1 MRLPD
6 ELIDRIRNSVDISD
20 VISDHVALT
29 RKGRSFVGLCP
40 FHDDRKPSMNVAPD
54 KQIYKCFACGA
65 GGNVFVFLMEI
76 EKISFMEAVQ
86 RLAERAGI
94 ALPKTGGEEVQ
105 KETSEVLYRAS
116 QLAADY
122 YRHLLTKDPR
132 GEGAKAY
139 LSRRGVSEAIA
150 ERFVLGCAPPD
161 WDGLLR
167 VGAKRSLDPATLER
181 AGLALP
187 RKSGEGHYDRFRDRL
202 MFPIVGATG
211 RTVAFGARALK
222 EGEEPKYL
230 NSPET
235 PIYHKGA
242 VLYGLWQGKDAVRRR
257 GTVVIVEGYMDLLRL
272 AEAGVEHAV
281 ATAGTALTPDHTRL
295 LRRFCDRA
303 VLVFDGDVAGSAAAL
318 RGIDVLLEGD
328 LSARV
333 VALPEG
339 HDPDS
344 FVRERGGDA
353 FLRLVEQA
361 EPVLDYKLRALGAQE
376 DLRTP
381 DGKVRAVAALAET
394 TARVRDDIRRG
405 VLVREIA
412 ERLGV
417 AEQVVAQAVKKA
429 GGARREAGG
438 QKSRGAEG
446 LEEPSLNHGPDWERR
461 LVGMALADD
470 RTADRVRSE
479 VSPEDFSH
487 AVYRRIFTMIVSAR
501 SEGRSARAASL
512 VTMGEDASLAGL
524 ISELSMEGFDESKAD
539 RVLKGQIQ
547 SLRRAS
553 VQRQLAEVEGTMRQA
568 QQEGRSDA
576 LMDLLAR
583 HRRLTE
589 ALQGIKSVGLIEEK
603 K

>member
-6 ELIDRIRNSVDISD
+6 DLIDRIRNGVDIAD

-29 RKGRSFVGLCP
+29 RKGRSYVGLCP
-40 FHDDRKPSMNVAPD
+40 FHDDRKPSLNVSPD

-65 GGNVFVFLMEI
+65 GGNVFTFLMEI
-76 EKISFMEAVQ
+76 EKISFVEAAT

-94 ALPKTGGEEVQ
+94 ALPRGGAEEAQ
-105 KETSEVLYRAS
+105 TASSEVLYRAN

-132 GEGAKAY
+132 GEGARAY
-139 LSRRGVSEAIA
+139 LSRRGVSDGIA
-150 ERFVLGCAPPD
+150 ERFALGYAPPD

-202 MFPIVGATG
+202 MFPVVGATG

-222 EGEEPKYL
+222 EGDEPKYL

-235 PIYHKGA
+235 PVYHKGG
-242 VLYGLWQGKDAVRRR
+242 VLYGLWQGKDALRRR
-257 GTVVIVEGYMDLLRL
+257 GAVVIVEGYMDLLRL
-272 AEAGVEHAV
+272 AEAGVEHGV

-303 VLVFDGDVAGSAAAL
+303 VLVFDGDTAGSAAAL

-333 VALPEG
+333 VTLPEG

-344 FVRERGGDA
+344 FVRDRGGDA
-353 FLRLVEQA
+353 FLRLMEQA
-361 EPVLDYKLRALGAQE
+361 EPVLDYKLRAVGAQQ
-376 DLRTP
+376 DLRTA

-394 TARVRDDIRRG
+394 VGRVRDEVRRG
-405 VLVREIA
+405 VLTQEIA

-417 AEQVVAQAVKKA
+417 AEQVVALAVKKA
-429 GGARREAGG
+429 RGERREA
-438 QKSRGAEG
+438 RGERQEA
-446 LEEPSLNHGPDWERR
+446 PAFDPGPRWERE
-461 LVGMALADD
+461 LVAMSLADD
-470 RTADRVRSE
+470 RFADRVRAD
-479 VSPEDFSH
+479 VSPDVFSN
-487 AVYRRIFTMIVSAR
+487 AAYRRVAELILAAR
-501 SEGRSARAASL
+501 AEGRSAKAASL
-512 VTMGEDASLAGL
+512 VTMSEDPFLAGL
-524 ISELSMEGFDESKAD
+524 ISELSMEGFDESRAE
-539 RVLKGQIQ
+539 RVLKGDIQ
-547 SLRRAS
+547 MARRTSL
-553 VQRQLAEVEGTMRQA
+553 QRQIAEVEGAMKQA
-568 QQEGRSDA
+568 QKEGRPDA
-576 LMDLLAR
+576 VMDLLAR

-589 ALQGIKSVGLIEEK
+589 ELRGLKPVGLIEEK

>member
-1 MRLPD
+1 MRLSD
-6 ELIDRIRNSVDISD
+6 DLIDRIRTSVDIAD
-20 VISDHVALT
+20 VISDHVSLT

-40 FHDDRKPSMNVAPD
+40 FHDDRKPSMNVSPD

-65 GGNVFVFLMEI
+65 GGNVFTFLMEI
-76 EKISFMEAVQ
+76 EKISFIEAAT
-86 RLAERAGI
+86 RLAERANI
-94 ALPKTGGEEVQ
+94 ALPKTGGGEEVQ
-105 KETSEVLYRAS
+105 AASSEVLYRAS

-122 YRHLLTKDPR
+122 YRHLLTKDAR
-132 GEGAKAY
+132 GEGARAY
-139 LSRRGVSEAIA
+139 LARRGVSEAIA
-150 ERFVLGCAPPD
+150 ERFALGYSPPD
-161 WDGLLR
+161 WDGMLR
-167 VGAKRSLDPATLER
+167 VGAKRSLDPAALER

-202 MFPIVGATG
+202 MFPIVGTTG

-235 PIYHKGA
+235 PIYHKSA

-257 GTVVIVEGYMDLLRL
+257 GAVVIVEGYMDLLRL

-303 VLVFDGDVAGSAAAL
+303 VLVFDGDTAGSAAAL

-344 FVRERGGDA
+344 FVRDRGGDA
-353 FLRLVEQA
+353 FLKLVEQA

-376 DLRTP
+376 DLRTA
-381 DGKVRAVAALAET
+381 DGKVRAVTALAET

-417 AEQVVAQAVKKA
+417 AEQVVGQAVRKA
-429 GGARREAGG
+429 GGGRREA
-438 QKSRGAEG
+438 RGER
-446 LEEPSLNHGPDWERR
+446 EESPAFDPGPRWERE
-461 LVGMALADD
+461 LVAMALADD
-470 RTADRVRSE
+470 RFADRMRAD
-479 VSPEDFSH
+479 VSPDVFSN
-487 AVYRRIFTMIVSAR
+487 AAYRRIAELILKAR
-501 SEGRSARAASL
+501 AGGHSARAASL
-512 VTMGEDASLAGL
+512 VTLSEDAFLSGL
-524 ISELSMEGFDESKAD
+524 ISELSLEGFDEARAE
-539 RVLKGQIQ
+539 RVLTGDIQ
-547 SLRRAS
+547 KARRTSL
-553 VQRQLAEVEGTMRQA
+553 QRQIAEVEGLMKQA
-568 QQEGRSDA
+568 EKEGRTEDVLS
-576 LMDLLAR
+576 LQVR
-583 HRRLTE
+583 HQRLNE
-589 ALQGIKSVGLIEEK
+589 SLRGLKPVGLIEEK
-603 K
+603 KT